1 MIELKKYVINLKR
14 RDDRLKELRLPF
26 DYTIFE
32 ATDGREVFSQY
43 PIKQQGFMGCWDSHR
58 RLFNK
63 IKEENTEY
71 TLIMED
77 DVDLVENFNERLNEV
92 ISELPNDWDLLY
104 LGGWNVGDIVK
115 YSSKLNHAK
124 KVYTTHA
131 FIVRQ
136 KYVDTIIKGINER
149 QWKVDVLIS
158 DILPLG
164 NCFICSPTLAWQRE
178 GFSDIENRETN
189 NLHLK

>member
-104 LGGWNVGDIVK
+104 LGGWNVDRKSV
-115 YSSKLNHAK
+115 
-124 KVYTTHA
+124 V
-131 FIVRQ
+131 
-136 KYVDTIIKGINER
+136 
-149 QWKVDVLIS
+149 
-158 DILPLG
+158 
-164 NCFICSPTLAWQRE
+164 
-178 GFSDIENRETN
+178 
-189 NLHLK
+189 